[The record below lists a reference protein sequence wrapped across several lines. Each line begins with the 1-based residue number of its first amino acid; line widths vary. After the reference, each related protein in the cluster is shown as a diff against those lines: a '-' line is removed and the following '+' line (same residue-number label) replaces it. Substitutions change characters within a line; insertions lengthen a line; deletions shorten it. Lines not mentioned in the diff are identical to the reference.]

1 MRRLALTLLAATALC
16 AHAGDDFGL
25 WTELSATKDFK
36 KKFSLDGG
44 FEFRQ
49 ENNLRT
55 PTRWAASVG
64 GSYKPCSFLK
74 LGAGYNFL
82 YDRSLQEAEVDYK
95 TNSTTGESTMNGYN
109 VDHGYWRRKHRL
121 TFDVTGKVSAGR
133 FTFALRERYQYT
145 HSMPATTLRT
155 RYRGLLPAEM
165 EEGYTGDKYYYNGTC
180 FTRYEVASKDK
191 RAKDK
196 HYLRSRLSIEYNI
209 KHCPFT
215 PFVSAEVSNDL
226 GHELTADKWRYSV
239 GGEWKISKQHRLEVA
254 YLYED
259 GTDDDTGGDAHIL
272 TLGYKFKF

>member
-165 EEGYTGDKYYYNGTC
+165 EEGYTGDKYYYNGYC
-180 FTRYEVASKDK
+180 
-191 RAKDK
+191 
-196 HYLRSRLSIEYNI
+196 
-209 KHCPFT
+209 
-215 PFVSAEVSNDL
+215 
-226 GHELTADKWRYSV
+226 
-239 GGEWKISKQHRLEVA
+239 
-254 YLYED
+254 
-259 GTDDDTGGDAHIL
+259 
-272 TLGYKFKF
+272 